1 MSVLTATHHTLNFN
15 SLSFDKFEELCF
27 WLVDETGEYELVEH
41 FGGGGDKN
49 RDVVGYTPDHELDY
63 FQCKRYDSLSY
74 SILKDE
80 LDSILVHIDA
90 NEIKGPRRIYFV
102 LSSSVSPEAKDK
114 AKEYAKNI
122 DLPEPAFWEPV
133 ILDKKVK

>member
-49 RDVVGYTPDHELDY
+49 RDVVGYTPEHELDY
-63 FQCKRYDSLSY
+63 FQCKRYRARVCLGSGRCRG
-74 SILKDE
+74 
-80 LDSILVHIDA
+80 A
-90 NEIKGPRRIYFV
+90 RR
-102 LSSSVSPEAKDK
+102 SR
-114 AKEYAKNI
+114 NC
-122 DLPEPAFWEPV
+122 
-133 ILDKKVK
+133 